1 MLFLSRYIA
10 CFFVYFVVMK
20 VVGFSFIK
28 NAVKFQYPVEE
39 ALRSILPLCDEVVV
53 AVGNS
58 DDNTRNIVAGTDAKI
73 KILDTV
79 WDESLK
85 QGGRVLAAET
95 DKAFNAIGNDADWC
109 IYIQGDEVMHEDGHA
124 EVMDAMH
131 KWKDD
136 KGVDGLLFRYRHFYG
151 SFDYLGA
158 SSKWYRNEIRVIKNN
173 KNIYSYRDAQ
183 GFRKG
188 NNEKLRV
195 KPLKAY
201 IHHYGWVREPGAMR
215 AKDNNFGRYW
225 KGDAWVEQAQK
236 TYTGAFDYSNIDAL
250 EKFTG
255 THPAVMQQRIAQMN
269 WTFDY
274 DPSYNNLKLKD
285 RFKNNLE
292 KITGRRFF
300 DYKNY
305 VLV

>member
-1 MLFLSRYIA
+1 
-10 CFFVYFVVMK
+10 MK

-58 DDNTRNIVAGTDAKI
+58 DDNTRDIVAAIDTKI
-73 KILDTV
+73 KILDTI

-95 DKAFNAIGNDADWC
+95 DKAFNAIGSDADWC
-109 IYIQGDEVMHEDGHA
+109 VYIQGDEVMHEDGHT
-124 EVMDAMH
+124 EVMEAMH

-158 SSKWYRNEIRVIKNN
+158 SSKWYRNEIRVIKND
-173 KNIYSYRDAQ
+173 KHIYSYRDAQ

-188 NNEKLRV
+188 DNEKLRV

-201 IHHYGWVREPGAMR
+201 IHHYGWVREPEAMR

-225 KGDAWVEQAQK
+225 NGDEAAEQALK
-236 TYTGAFDYSNIDAL
+236 TYSGAFDYSNIDAL

-255 THPAVMQQRIAQMN
+255 THPAVMQQRIVQKN
-269 WTFDY
+269 WQFDY
-274 DPSYNNLKLKD
+274 DPSYNNLKMKD
-285 RFKNNLE
+285 RFKNGLE
-292 KITGRRFF
+292 RFTGKRWF

>member
-1 MLFLSRYIA
+1 
-10 CFFVYFVVMK
+10 MK

-58 DDNTRNIVAGTDAKI
+58 DDNTRDIVAAIDTKI
-73 KILDTV
+73 KMLDTV

-95 DKAFNAIGNDADWC
+95 DKAFNAIGSDADWC
-109 IYIQGDEVMHEDGHA
+109 VYIQGDEVMHEDGHT
-124 EVMDAMH
+124 EVMEAMH

-158 SSKWYRNEIRVIKNN
+158 SSKWYRNEIRVIKND
-173 KNIYSYRDAQ
+173 KDIYSYRDAQ

-188 NNEKLRV
+188 DNEKLRV

-201 IHHYGWVREPGAMR
+201 IHHYGWVREPEAMR

-225 KGDAWVEQAQK
+225 NGDEAAEQALK
-236 TYTGAFDYSNIDAL
+236 TYSGAFDYSNIDAL

-255 THPAVMQQRIAQMN
+255 THPAVMQQRIVQKN
-269 WTFDY
+269 WQFDY
-274 DPSYNNLKLKD
+274 DPSYNNLKMKD
-285 RFKNNLE
+285 RFKNGLE
-292 KITGRRFF
+292 RFTGKRWF